1 MAQVDERKTYGI
13 FGKVTVMRKVL
24 IGLLLAGAAATPA
37 IAGPHNNNQQQTKQ
51 ERQQAHEERVQA
63 RQDARSERSASR
75 SDNRPSFAAPQSQ
88 PRQQMVDR
96 PQFDRSQRPAPQ
108 VNMDAMRAQRAADAA
123 QRNAYAQQQRAERV
137 DQRRDRV
144 EQRQQ
149 DVREARES
157 RQVIRDR
164 RNPPVV
170 SNTPRP
176 GTQPPLRGNGN
187 RVSQLR
193 WDRNW
198 QHDGHHDWR
207 RYRDHHRSL
216 FHLGFYIDPFGWNY
230 QPYGIGYR
238 MWPAYYGNQY
248 WLDPAMYNLPFPPP
262 GCAWVRYWN
271 DAVLVDLY
279 TGTIVDQIPGFFW

>member
-1 MAQVDERKTYGI
+1 
-13 FGKVTVMRKVL
+13 MRKIL

-37 IAGPHNNNQQQTKQ
+37 IAGPHNWSDN
-51 ERQQAHEERVQA
+51 RQQAQSDRQQAQSDRQEARQERAQA
-63 RQDARSERSASR
+63 RQDARADR
-75 SDNRPSFAAPQSQ
+75 SDNRPAYNGPRYQPEAQ

-96 PQFDRSQRPAPQ
+96 PQFDRPDRRAPA
-108 VNMDAMRAQRAADAA
+108 NFDAMRAQRDAYAA
-123 QRNAYAQQQRAERV
+123 QRNDRIQQMR
-137 DQRRDRV
+137 

-149 DVREARES
+149 DFRDARDL
-157 RQVIRDR
+157 RQQDRAGPNVMRDR
-164 RNPPVV
+164 RPPVI

-176 GTQPPLRGNGN
+176 GTQPPLRGDAH
-187 RVSQLR
+187 RVASLN
-193 WDRNW
+193 WNRNW

-216 FHLGFYIDPFGWNY
+216 FHLGFYIDPFGWGY
-230 QPYGIGYR
+230 QPFGIGYR

-248 WLDPAMYNLPFPPP
+248 WIDPALYGLPYPPP

-279 TGTIVDQIPGFFW
+279 SGTIIDEIPGFFW